1 MENFFEK
8 AKKTVQGL
16 TNKPSQ
22 DDSATAQEAIQSA
35 YNDATAEEKQQ
46 LQDFEQKL
54 DQ

>member
-8 AKKTVQGL
+8 AKHKMQSL
-16 TNKPSQ
+16 TNKPSK

-35 YNDATAEEKQQ
+35 YNDATAEEKQK
-46 LQDFEQKL
+46 LQDFQQKL